1 MPSARAVVNDAL
13 RSSPFGLPS
22 LSLVPSEPLITIT
35 QDSEGWFIASAR
47 YSPRHDI
54 QTGMG
59 MTEERAVEM
68 LKRRLHTWDTTR

>member
-1 MPSARAVVNDAL
+1 MNAPAL
-13 RSSPFGLPS
+13 NIGAGAIKVRRG
-22 LSLVPSEPLITIT
+22 
-35 QDSEGWFIASAR
+35 DDGWWTASAR